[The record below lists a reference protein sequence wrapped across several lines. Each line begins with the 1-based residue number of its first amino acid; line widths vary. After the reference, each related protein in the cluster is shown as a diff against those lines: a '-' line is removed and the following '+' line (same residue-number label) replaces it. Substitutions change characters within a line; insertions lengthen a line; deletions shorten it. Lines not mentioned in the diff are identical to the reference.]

1 MTILAKNPDNVV
13 AGMTNAG
20 ASARLVLVGVPASP
34 GFVMGRT
41 CQVLSHEISV
51 VDETVPEGRVQAEEQ
66 AFLQAVT
73 RTSQEI
79 KQIKEISETRT
90 GDYDSLIF
98 ATHLMIL
105 KDPGL
110 INGVLGKI
118 RTDRKTA
125 RWAVHAVLNGYIER
139 FEKIDS
145 PAMRDKAAD
154 LRDLR
159 NRLMAALENSE
170 PALEEAFGGE
180 DAVLVAHEILPSFL
194 MSLKPGQAKAILM
207 DTGGR
212 TSHVAILARSLQIP
226 VVSGLRNVASL
237 VKSNVPIIVDGSGG
251 MVIVNPNEDDI
262 RKFHERQEVYE
273 RQRRELFTMRRLEPM
288 TRDGKYIT
296 LHANIEMPS
305 ESEKVT
311 DYGAT
316 GIGLYR
322 SEFLFLQN
330 RVPTEAEQADAYRQI
345 LETMAPCPV
354 TIRTLDAGGD
364 KLVSG
369 ISVSNEAN
377 PFMGWRS
384 IRVCLDRQD
393 IFCTQ
398 LRAMLL
404 SNTKGNLRI
413 LLPMISGLSELRR
426 AKECIRR
433 CAEELKAEGHECAEI
448 KVGIMIEVPAAVTLV
463 NQLAKEADFF
473 SIGTNDLIQ
482 FTLAV
487 DRTNEL
493 ITDMF
498 QPHHPAVLNMIYQ
511 TVMAAHREGIPV
523 AVCGEMG
530 SDPMS
535 VLLLVGLGVDEL
547 SMTPWSVMAT
557 KKIIRSIN
565 FEDVRETALA
575 VLQMGDAES
584 INEYMYK
591 KYAQTITDLGISSFI
606 GQVSSQGETKKL

>member
-1 MTILAKNPDNVV
+1 MTISTKNPASGITIGEDN
-13 AGMTNAG
+13 AKANPRT
-20 ASARLVLVGVPASP
+20 VLVGIPASP
-34 GFVMGRT
+34 GFAMGKAFPIINR
-41 CQVLSHEISV
+41 EIV
-51 VDETVPEGRVQAEEQ
+51 VVEETLPESRIAAEEQ
-66 AFLQAVT
+66 LFLKAVSK
-73 RTSQEI
+73 TSVEI
-79 KQIKEISETRT
+79 NKVKEISESRT
-90 GDYDSLIF
+90 GLRDSLIF

-105 KDPGL
+105 QDPGL
-110 INGVLGKI
+110 VNGILDLI
-118 RTDRKTA
+118 RKEHKNA
-125 RWAVHAVLNGYIER
+125 RWAVHVVLGNYIDR

-154 LRDLR
+154 LRDLY
-159 NRLMAALENSE
+159 NRLMGAMEDSG
-170 PALEEAFGGE
+170 PVLEENAVEEGV
-180 DAVLVAHEILPSFL
+180 VLVAHEFLPSFL
-194 MSLKPGQAKAILM
+194 ISVKPGQVNALVM

-226 VVSGLRNVASL
+226 AVSGLRNMAGL
-237 VKSNVPIIVDGSGG
+237 IKADDTIIVDGSGG
-251 MVIVNPNEDDI
+251 MVIINPNEDDI
-262 RKFHERQEVYE
+262 RKFHERQEIFE

-296 LHANIEMPS
+296 LHANIELPT

-311 DYGAT
+311 DFGAT

-322 SEFLFLQN
+322 SEFLFF
-330 RVPTEAEQADAYRQI
+330 RKDAPTQEEQEDAYKLI
-345 LETMAPCPV
+345 LETMAPNPV

-369 ISVSNEAN
+369 ISATNESN

-384 IRVCLDRQD
+384 IRVCLDRED

-398 LRAMLL
+398 LRALL
-404 SNTKGNLRI
+404 LANTQGNLRL
-413 LLPMISGLSELRR
+413 LLPMISGLAELRK
-426 AKECIRR
+426 AKACIKR
-433 CAEELKAEGHECAEI
+433 CRDELIAEGHKIAPV
-448 KVGIMIEVPAAVTLV
+448 KVGIMIEVPAAVMIV
-463 NQLAKEADFF
+463 DKLAKEADFF

-493 ITDMF
+493 ITNMF
-498 QPHHPAVLNMIYQ
+498 QPHHPSVLSMIYQ
-511 TVMAAHREGIPV
+511 TVMAAHRQGIPV
-523 AVCGEMG
+523 AVCGEMS

-565 FEDVRETALA
+565 FEEARETALT
-575 VLQMGDAES
+575 VLQMDDAES
-584 INEYMYK
+584 VNAYLNK
-591 KYAQTITDLGISSFI
+591 KYSQTITDLGISTLLGNEGIS
-606 GQVSSQGETKKL
+606 

>member
-1 MTILAKNPDNVV
+1 MTISAKSHKS
-13 AGMTNAG
+13 T
-20 ASARLVLVGVPASP
+20 RQVLVGIPASP
-34 GFVMGRT
+34 GFVMGRGFL
-41 CQVLSHEISV
+41 VASREITV
-51 VDETVPEGRVQAEEQ
+51 VEDTIPKSRVDAEIEM
-66 AFLQAVT
+66 FRRAVT
-73 RTSQEI
+73 RTSKEI
-79 KQIKEISETRT
+79 AQIKEISETRT
-90 GDYDSLIF
+90 GVHDSLIF
-98 ATHLMIL
+98 TTHLMIL
-105 KDPGL
+105 QDPGL
-110 INGVLGKI
+110 VNGILNMISKE
-118 RTDRKTA
+118 RKNA
-125 RWAVHAVLNGYIER
+125 RWALHVVLSGYIDN

-154 LRDLR
+154 LRDLY
-159 NRLMAALENSE
+159 NRLMAAMEE
-170 PALEEAFGGE
+170 AGPALQEVSSE
-180 DAVLVAHEILPSFL
+180 DGAVIVAHEILPSFL
-194 MSLKPGQAKAILM
+194 MALKPGQARALLM

-226 VVSGLRNVASL
+226 VVSGLRNVATV
-237 VKSNVPIIVDGSGG
+237 VKPNDTIIVDGSGG
-251 MVIVNPNEDDI
+251 LVIVNPNEDDI

-296 LHANIEMPS
+296 LHANVELPNEAS
-305 ESEKVT
+305 KVM

-316 GIGLYR
+316 GVGLYR
-322 SEFLFLQN
+322 SEFLFLQYAA
-330 RVPTEAEQADAYRQI
+330 PTENEQTEAYKQLLDA
-345 LETMAPCPV
+345 LFPCPV

-369 ISVSNEAN
+369 ITATNEAN

-384 IRVCLDRQD
+384 IRVCLDRED

-398 LRAMLL
+398 LKALL
-404 SNTKGNLRI
+404 KANEKGNLRI
-413 LLPMISGLSELRR
+413 LLPMISGLDEFRK
-426 AKECIRR
+426 AKSYIKR
-433 CAEELKAEGHECAEI
+433 CSDELKAEGISVAPV
-448 KVGIMIEVPAAVTLV
+448 KVGVMIEVPAAVVLV
-463 NQLAKEADFF
+463 DMLAKEADFF

-498 QPHHPAVLNMIYQ
+498 QPHHPAILKMIYQ
-511 TVMAAHREGIPV
+511 TVNAAHREGIPV

-565 FEDVRETALA
+565 FEDVRESALT
-575 VLQMGDAES
+575 VLQMDDANS
-584 INEYMYK
+584 VNGYMYR

-606 GQVSSQGETKKL
+606 GQVGNESAKS

>member
-1 MTILAKNPDNVV
+1 MTSSTKSQAER
-13 AGMTNAG
+13 T
-20 ASARLVLVGVPASP
+20 VLVGVPASP
-34 GFVMGRT
+34 GYAMGKAFPVVNR
-41 CQVLSHEISV
+41 EISV
-51 VDETVPEGRVQAEEQ
+51 VEESLPESRIAAEEQ
-66 AFLQAVT
+66 LFLKAVNKT
-73 RTSQEI
+73 IAEI
-79 KQIKEISETRT
+79 NKIKEISETRT
-90 GDYDSLIF
+90 GLRDSLIF
-98 ATHLMIL
+98 ASHLMIL
-105 KDPGL
+105 QDPGL
-110 INGVLGKI
+110 VGGILDMIKKDHKN
-118 RTDRKTA
+118 A
-125 RWAVHAVLNGYIER
+125 RWAVHVVLGNYIDK

-154 LRDLR
+154 LRDLY
-159 NRLMAALENSE
+159 NRLMGAMEDSGPVLEDVGTD
-170 PALEEAFGGE
+170 AG
-180 DAVLVAHEILPSFL
+180 AVLVAHEFLPSFL
-194 MSLKPGQAKAILM
+194 MSVKPGQASALAM

-226 VVSGLRNVASL
+226 AVSGLRNVAAL
-237 VKSNVPIIVDGSGG
+237 IKPEDTLIVDGSGG

-262 RKFHERQEVYE
+262 RRFHERQEVFE

-296 LHANIEMPS
+296 LHANIELPT
-305 ESEKVT
+305 ESEKVM
-311 DYGAT
+311 DFGAT

-322 SEFLFLQN
+322 SEFLFF
-330 RVPTEAEQADAYRQI
+330 RKDPPSEEEQREAYRQI

-369 ISVSNEAN
+369 ITASNEAN

-384 IRVCLDRQD
+384 IRVCLDREE

-398 LRAMLL
+398 LRALL
-404 SNTKGNLRI
+404 LANTKGNLRI
-413 LLPMISGLSELRR
+413 LLPMISGLAELRK
-426 AKECIRR
+426 AKVLIAR
-433 CAEELKAEGHECAEI
+433 CRDELVAQGNEVADV
-448 KVGIMIEVPAAVTLV
+448 KVGVMIEVPAAVMLV
-463 NQLAKEADFF
+463 DKLAKEVDFF

-498 QPHHPAVLNMIYQ
+498 QPHHPAVLSMIYQ
-511 TVMAAHREGIPV
+511 TVMAAHRQGIPV

-530 SDPMS
+530 SDPFS

-557 KKIIRSIN
+557 KKIIRSMN
-565 FEDVRETALA
+565 FEDVRETALT
-575 VLQMGDAES
+575 VLKMDDAEAV
-584 INEYMYK
+584 NAYLK
-591 KYAQTITDLGISSFI
+591 ARYAQAIKDLGISSLL
-606 GQVSSQGETKKL
+606 GDDSEKQS

>member
-1 MTILAKNPDNVV
+1 
-13 AGMTNAG
+13 
-20 ASARLVLVGVPASP
+20 
-34 GFVMGRT
+34 MGRAF
-41 CQVLSHEISV
+41 QVASREITV
-51 VDETVPEGRVQAEEQ
+51 VEEDIPESRVQAEEQ
-66 AFLQAVT
+66 LFRRAVT
-73 RTSQEI
+73 RTSKEI
-79 KQIKEISETRT
+79 SQIKEISETRT
-90 GDYDSLIF
+90 GVHDSLIF
-98 ATHLMIL
+98 STHLMIL
-105 KDPGL
+105 QDPGL
-110 INGVLGKI
+110 MNGVLKMI
-118 RTDRKTA
+118 REDHKNA
-125 RWAVHAVLNGYIER
+125 RWAVHVVLGDYIDK

-154 LRDLR
+154 LRDLY
-159 NRLMAALENSE
+159 NRLMSTMDEAE
-170 PALEEAFGGE
+170 PALEEVSGE
-180 DAVLVAHEILPSFL
+180 DGAVIVAHEILPSFL
-194 MSLKPGQAKAILM
+194 MALKPGQARALLM

-226 VVSGLRNVASL
+226 AVSGLRNVVTV
-237 VKSNVPIIVDGSGG
+237 VKPDDTIIVDGSGG
-251 MVIVNPNEDDI
+251 LVIINPNEDDI
-262 RKFHERQEVYE
+262 RKFRERVEVFE

-296 LHANIEMPS
+296 LHANIELPT
-305 ESEKVT
+305 EADKVM

-316 GIGLYR
+316 GVGLYR
-322 SEFLFLQN
+322 SEFLFLQYSA
-330 RVPTEAEQADAYRQI
+330 PTEEEQIEAYRQI
-345 LETMAPCPV
+345 LDTMAPCPV

-369 ISVSNEAN
+369 ITATNEAN

-384 IRVCLDRQD
+384 IRVCLDRED

-398 LRAMLL
+398 LKALL
-404 SNTKGNLRI
+404 KANTKGNLRI
-413 LLPMISGLSELRR
+413 LLPMISGLEELRR
-426 AKECIRR
+426 AKACIRR
-433 CAEELKAEGHECAEI
+433 CTEELEAEGFKCATV
-448 KVGIMIEVPAAVTLV
+448 KVGIMIEVPAAVVLV
-463 NQLAKEADFF
+463 NLLAKEADFF

-511 TVMAAHREGIPV
+511 TVNAAHREGIPV

-565 FEDVRETALA
+565 FEDVRESALA
-575 VLQMGDAES
+575 VLQMDDANS
-584 INEYMYK
+584 VNGYMYR

-606 GQVSSQGETKKL
+606 GQVGNEVHGDS

>member
-1 MTILAKNPDNVV
+1 MTISTKNPADT
-13 AGMTNAG
+13 GTEKPFG
-20 ASARLVLVGVPASP
+20 TRPARQVLVGIPASP
-34 GFVMGRT
+34 GLVMGRAF
-41 CQVLSHEISV
+41 QVASREITV
-51 VDETVPEGRVQAEEQ
+51 VEENIPESRVQAEEQ
-66 AFLQAVT
+66 LFRRAVT
-73 RTSQEI
+73 RTSKEI
-79 KQIKEISETRT
+79 SQIKEISETRT
-90 GDYDSLIF
+90 GVHDSLIF
-98 ATHLMIL
+98 STHLMIL
-105 KDPGL
+105 QDPGL
-110 INGVLGKI
+110 MNGVLKMI
-118 RTDRKTA
+118 REGHKNA
-125 RWAVHAVLNGYIER
+125 RWAVHVVLGDYIDK

-154 LRDLR
+154 LRDLY
-159 NRLMAALENSE
+159 NRLMSTMDEAE
-170 PALEEAFGGE
+170 PALEEVSGE
-180 DAVLVAHEILPSFL
+180 DGAVIVAHEILPSFL
-194 MSLKPGQAKAILM
+194 MALKPGQARALLM

-226 VVSGLRNVASL
+226 AVSGLRNVVTV
-237 VKSNVPIIVDGSGG
+237 VKPDDTIIVDGSGG
-251 MVIVNPNEDDI
+251 LVIINPNEDDI
-262 RKFHERQEVYE
+262 RKFRERVEVFE

-296 LHANIEMPS
+296 LHANIELPT
-305 ESEKVT
+305 EADKVM

-316 GIGLYR
+316 GVGLYR
-322 SEFLFLQN
+322 SEFLFLQYSA
-330 RVPTEAEQADAYRQI
+330 PTVEEQIEAYRQI
-345 LETMAPCPV
+345 LDTMAPCPV

-369 ISVSNEAN
+369 ITATNEAN

-384 IRVCLDRQD
+384 IRVCLDRED

-398 LRAMLL
+398 LKALL
-404 SNTKGNLRI
+404 KANTKGNLRI
-413 LLPMISGLSELRR
+413 LLPMISGLEELRR
-426 AKECIRR
+426 AKACIRR
-433 CAEELKAEGHECAEI
+433 CTEELEAEGFKCATV
-448 KVGIMIEVPAAVTLV
+448 KVGIMIEVPAAVVLV
-463 NQLAKEADFF
+463 NLLAKEADFF

-511 TVMAAHREGIPV
+511 TVNAAHREGIPV

-565 FEDVRETALA
+565 FEDVRESALA
-575 VLQMGDAES
+575 VLQMDDANS
-584 INEYMYK
+584 VNGYMYR

-606 GQVSSQGETKKL
+606 GQVGNEVHGDS